1 MPGKLSRLNY
11 GGVANL
17 MTAIPKRGAGSVA
30 VEVLAHAGVRRFYT
44 VPGESFLEVLDAVEQ
59 HPELSLVSTRHES
72 GASFMAEADA
82 KLTGV
87 PAVAM
92 ATRGVGASNMSIG
105 VHTARQDSTPM
116 VVLLGQVETPYLG
129 REAFQEVDLAAFYA
143 PIAKWT
149 ATVHR
154 ADRLA
159 EFVEKGLRVAT
170 SGRPGPVMLAVPSDL
185 LGEEVAVS
193 PNTDLARPP
202 HPAPDPAEVRA
213 VVRRL
218 GEARSP
224 VVIAGGGAGRAREE
238 LISFAEVF
246 GAGVYAAFRR
256 QDVFPNEH
264 PFYLGHLTLGT
275 PPETLRALESADL
288 VLVAGSRL
296 DEVTTQSYALP
307 RPDQSVIRIAPDPGE
322 LAATAPVERAVVAD
336 VRTAL
341 SALVAQAPSPKPA
354 RDWTA
359 AHRAYLGSSE
369 IPTSRSEGG
378 IDPSQVIAALRDVL
392 PESTV
397 MTNDAGNFSTFL
409 HRYWRYSEARTQ
421 LAAANGAMGYGVPAA
436 VAAKLAAPERPVVA
450 CCGDGG
456 FLMTGQEI
464 ETAVR
469 CGTPILVVVFRNG
482 MHGTIAMH
490 QAREVG
496 RTAGVE
502 IGEVDLA
509 GYARSLGA
517 AGYTVREPEDLTP
530 VLADALASGSVALV
544 DVVTDPNIISPSA
557 RLSEL
562 GLSAATRRP
571 QRGGRLP

>member
-1 MPGKLSRLNY
+1 
-11 GGVANL
+11 
-17 MTAIPKRGAGSVA
+17 

-92 ATRGVGASNMSIG
+92 ATRGVGASNLAIG
-105 VHTARQDSTPM
+105 VHTAHQDSTPM
-116 VVLLGQVETPYLG
+116 VVLLGQVETPFLG

-143 PIAKWT
+143 PITKWAT
-149 ATVHR
+149 TVHR

-159 EFVEKGLRVAT
+159 EFVERGLHIAT
-170 SGRPGPVMLAVPSDL
+170 SGRPGPVMLAVPADL
-185 LGEEVAVS
+185 FGEDVAAPPATGLS
-193 PNTDLARPP
+193 RPP
-202 HPAPDPAEVRA
+202 HPAPDPEDVRLVA
-213 VVRRL
+213 RRL
-218 GEARSP
+218 GEARRP
-224 VVIAGGGAGRAREE
+224 VVIAGGGAGHAREG
-238 LISFAEVF
+238 LISLAETFDV
-246 GAGVYAAFRR
+246 GVYAAFRR

-264 PFYLGHLTLGT
+264 PYYLGHLTLGT
-275 PPETLRALESADL
+275 PPDTLKALEGADL
-288 VLVAGSRL
+288 VLVLGSRL
-296 DEVTTQSYALP
+296 DEVTTQTYELP
-307 RPDQSVIRIAPDPGE
+307 RPDQAVIQVDLDPGE
-322 LAATAPVERAVVAD
+322 VGAAVSVEHGIVAD
-336 VRTAL
+336 VRAAL
-341 SALVAQAPSPKPA
+341 SALIAQTPSTRPA

-359 AHRAYLGSSE
+359 AHRAYLDSSS
-369 IPTSRSEGG
+369 IPADRATSG
-378 IDPSQVIAALRDVL
+378 IDPARVVAALQEVL
-392 PESTV
+392 PEDAV
-397 MTNDAGNFSTFL
+397 LANDAGNFSGFL
-409 HRYWRYSEARTQ
+409 HRYWRYNHPRTQ
-421 LAAANGAMGYGVPAA
+421 LAPANGAMGYGLPAA
-436 VAAKLAAPERPVVA
+436 IAAKLAAPERSVVA

-490 QAREVG
+490 QARDLG

-509 GYARSLGA
+509 SYARSLGA
-517 AGYTVREPEDLTP
+517 EGYTVRDSGDLVP
-530 VLADALASGSVALV
+530 ALDEALASDSVALV
-544 DVVTDPNIISPSA
+544 DVVTDPDIISPSD

-562 GLSAATRRP
+562 ADRSGT
-571 QRGGRLP
+571 

>member
-1 MPGKLSRLNY
+1 
-11 GGVANL
+11 
-17 MTAIPKRGAGSVA
+17 
-30 VEVLAHAGVRRFYT
+30 VEVLARAGVRRFYT

-72 GASFMAEADA
+72 GAAFMAEAEA

-92 ATRGVGASNMSIG
+92 ATRGVGASNLAIG

-116 VVLLGQVETPYLG
+116 LVLLGQVETPFLG

-143 PIAKWT
+143 PITKWAT
-149 ATVHR
+149 TVHR
-154 ADRLA
+154 ADRVA
-159 EFVEKGLRVAT
+159 EFVERGLRIAT

-185 LGEEVAVS
+185 FGEDVPAH
-193 PNTDLARPP
+193 PDTGLFRPP
-202 HPAPDPAEVRA
+202 RPAPDPEEVRFVA
-213 VVRRL
+213 RRL
-218 GEARSP
+218 SEARRP
-224 VVIAGGGAGRAREE
+224 VVIAGGGAVDAREG
-238 LISFAEVF
+238 LISFAETFDV
-246 GAGVYAAFRR
+246 GVYAAFRR

-264 PFYLGHLTLGT
+264 PHYLGHLTLGT
-275 PPETLRALESADL
+275 PPDTLEALEGADL
-288 VLVAGSRL
+288 VLVLGSRL
-296 DEVTTQSYALP
+296 DEVTTQAYELP
-307 RPDQSVIRIAPDPGE
+307 RPDQAVIHVDLDPRE
-322 LAATAPVERAVVAD
+322 LGAVIPVEHGIVAD
-336 VRTAL
+336 VRAAL
-341 SALVAQAPSPKPA
+341 AALIAQAPSTRPT

-359 AHRAYLGSSE
+359 AHRAYLDSSS
-369 IPTSRSEGG
+369 IPGDRATSG
-378 IDPSQVIAALRDVL
+378 IDPARVVAALREVL
-392 PESTV
+392 PEDAV
-397 MTNDAGNFSTFL
+397 LANDAGNFSAFL
-409 HRYWRYSEARTQ
+409 HRYWRYNHPRTQ

-436 VAAKLAAPERPVVA
+436 VAAKLSAPQRSVVA

-490 QAREVG
+490 QARDLG

-509 GYARSLGA
+509 SYARSLGA
-517 AGYTVREPEDLTP
+517 EGYTVRDPEDLVP
-530 VLADALASGSVALV
+530 ALDEARASDSVALV
-544 DVVTDPNIISPSA
+544 DVVTDPDIISPTS

-562 GLSAATRRP
+562 ADRSGT
-571 QRGGRLP
+571 GG

>member
-1 MPGKLSRLNY
+1 
-11 GGVANL
+11 
-17 MTAIPKRGAGSVA
+17 MTVGSTRGAGSVA
-30 VEVLAHAGVRRFYT
+30 VEVLARAGVRRFYT
-44 VPGESFLEVLDAVEQ
+44 VPGESFLEVLDAVEE
-59 HPELSLVSTRHES
+59 HPALSLVSTRHES

-82 KLTGV
+82 KLAGV

-92 ATRGVGASNMSIG
+92 ATRGVGASNLAIG
-105 VHTARQDSTPM
+105 VHTAMQDSTPM
-116 VVLLGQVETPYLG
+116 VVLLGHVETHFLG

-143 PIAKWT
+143 PITKWA

-159 EFVEKGLRVAT
+159 EFVERGLRIAT
-170 SGRPGPVMLAVPSDL
+170 SGRPGPVMLALPADI
-185 LGEEVAVS
+185 LGEDVTL
-193 PNTDLARPP
+193 PPITGPLPRPR
-202 HPAPDPAEVRA
+202 PAPNPEEVQYIS
-213 VVRRL
+213 RL
-218 GEARSP
+218 LERARSP
-224 VVIAGGGAGRAREE
+224 VVIAGEGAGRAREE
-238 LISFAEVF
+238 LISFAEAF
-246 GAGVYAAFRR
+246 GTGVYAAFRR

-264 PFYLGHLTLGT
+264 PLYLGHLTLGT
-275 PPETLRALESADL
+275 PPETLRALEAADL

-307 RPDQSVIRIAPDPGE
+307 RLDQTVIQVDRDPDVVGSTV
-322 LAATAPVERAVVAD
+322 PVERGIVAD
-336 VRTAL
+336 VGTAL
-341 SALVAQAPSPKPA
+341 SALVARSPSTRPA

-359 AHRAYLGSSE
+359 AHRVYLEASE
-369 IPTSRSEGG
+369 IPASRSAAG
-378 IDPSQVIAALRDVL
+378 IDPSQVIAAMREVL
-392 PESTV
+392 PEDAV
-397 MTNDAGNFSTFL
+397 MTNDAGNFSAFL
-409 HRYWRYSEARTQ
+409 HRHWRYDHPRTQ
-421 LAAANGAMGYGVPAA
+421 LAAANGAMGYGMPAA

-469 CGTPILVVVFRNG
+469 YGTPVLVIVFRNG

-509 GYARSLGA
+509 SYARSLGA
-517 AGYTVREPEDLTP
+517 AGYPVRDPEDLTP
-530 VLADALASGSVALV
+530 ALEEALASGSVALV
-544 DVVTDPNIISPSA
+544 DVVTDPDIISPSA

-562 GLSAATRRP
+562 APDRSSP
-571 QRGGRLP
+571 S